1 MQAIANMMQRLGAID
16 DHLRD
21 VVDRLEGRLGIMEG
35 RLGIM
40 EGRLGTIEDN
50 THVNNALTLNHRII
64 ARNQINQ
71 PRCEPLRKTVCT
83 PSIIN

>member
-1 MQAIANMMQRLGAID
+1 MMQRLGAID
-16 DHLRD
+16 DRLRD
-21 VVDRLEGRLGIMEG
+21 VVDRLQDRLGIIEGRLGA
-35 RLGIM
+35 
-40 EGRLGTIEDN
+40 IEDN
-50 THVNNALTLNHRII
+50 TQVNNALTLNHRII

>member
-1 MQAIANMMQRLGAID
+1 MQAIANMMQRLGTID

-21 VVDRLEGRLGIMEG
+21 VVDRLEDRLGIIEG
-35 RLGIM
+35 H
-40 EGRLGTIEDN
+40 LGTIEDN
-50 THVNNALTLNHRII
+50 THVNNALTLNHQII